1 MCFDNGYVSL
11 YLYMISLLWYFLI
24 ILNIA
29 ETASLQK
36 AGDNNEGIPSS
47 LITHL
52 ERAKYEKRMKKG
64 KELEV
69 LEDSE
74 TVKSFLHKADSLWQF
89 VL

>member
-1 MCFDNGYVSL
+1 
-11 YLYMISLLWYFLI
+11 MISLLWYFLI

-47 LITHL
+47 FVTHL
-52 ERAKYEKRMKKG
+52 ECAKYEKWMTKG

-69 LEDSE
+69 PEDSE
-74 TVKSFLHKADSLWQF
+74 TVKSFLHKADSL
-89 VL
+89 